1 MTNGGRAW
9 PTCSD
14 RAASFMEY
22 VATNFLTLKYIFPG
36 GHIPSLPHEMA
47 SMRRAG
53 LTLIEIENLWPHYRR
68 TMAEWRTRFDERW
81 LDISKSDPD
90 FFDERFRRSWTLYLD
105 GTLEAFASSLDL
117 SHIV

>member
-1 MTNGGRAW
+1 
-9 PTCSD
+9 
-14 RAASFMEY
+14 
-22 VATNFLTLKYIFPG
+22 
-36 GHIPSLPHEMA
+36 MA

-117 SHIV
+117 SHIVFVQGRDSTNYPQTPPGRSVADFRTGNQSVECYR